1 MVIVR
6 GDTVEKIII
15 VQTKLPEGILEELKK
30 KTGEST
36 TKEALAK
43 AINHYIN
50 CFMAEKEQKSVRR
63 VRKRRSGRIPVY
75 LNQLFEKYKIDRE
88 SITHNV
94 K

>member
-1 MVIVR
+1 M
-6 GDTVEKIII
+6 EKIII
-15 VQTKLPEGILEELKK
+15 VQTKLPEDILEELKK

-36 TKEALAK
+36 TKEALSK

-50 CFMAEKEQKSVRR
+50 CFMAEKEQKNVRR

-75 LNQLFEKYKIDRE
+75 LNQLFEKYKIDKE

-94 K
+94 E